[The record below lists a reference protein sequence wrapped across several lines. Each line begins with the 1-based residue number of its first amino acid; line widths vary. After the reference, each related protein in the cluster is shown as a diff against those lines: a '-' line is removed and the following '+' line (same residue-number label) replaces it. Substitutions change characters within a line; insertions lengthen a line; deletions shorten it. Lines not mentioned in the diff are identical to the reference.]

1 MPAEGIRRDNEVR
14 VDREISAGQVAA
26 LVEQAR
32 DVQATAEMML
42 EMDSTC
48 RLIPVHER
56 PGLVSMALKSGT
68 EWAEELRQRFPG
80 ADTLI
85 LAQKLGVEVKHS
97 DQEGKLGNIVL
108 RSEYYDQPPQ
118 IVIYNTS
125 VKALQ
130 EVIERTGHADLL
142 PPKLLVPIHVAHEL
156 FHHLEN
162 LKKDH
167 LSQRY
172 RVATLRI
179 GRWRLIESGVRIL
192 TEIGAQ
198 AFVQVWLNLSWFPF
212 VLDRIEMLWGA
223 DVPNP
228 IDQLNELIKR
238 PRWVRKINE
247 KNKRIR

>member
-1 MPAEGIRRDNEVR
+1 MAIS
-14 VDREISAGQVAA
+14 EISAAQVMT
-26 LVEQAR
+26 LVEQGR
-32 DVQATAEMML
+32 DAEAMAEVML
-42 EMDSTC
+42 EMDSTSK
-48 RLIPVHER
+48 LIPAQER
-56 PGLVSMALKSGT
+56 PGLIAMALRSGR
-68 EWAEELRQRFPG
+68 EWAQELRKRYPE
-80 ADTLI
+80 ADTLA

-118 IVIYNTS
+118 IVIYNSS

-130 EVIERTGHADLL
+130 EVIERTGHTDLL

-172 RVATLRI
+172 KVATLRI
-179 GRWRLIESGVRIL
+179 GRWRLIESGVRVL

-198 AFVQVWLNLSWFPF
+198 AFVQAWLNLKWYPF
-212 VLDRIEMLWGA
+212 VLDRIEMAMGG
-223 DVPNP
+223 NP
-228 IDQLNELIKR
+228 PAPVDLLNELIKR
-238 PRWVRKINE
+238 PRWLNKIN
-247 KNKRIR
+247 KKK

>member
-1 MPAEGIRRDNEVR
+1 MVI
-14 VDREISAGQVAA
+14 REISAGEVKA

-32 DVQATAEMML
+32 DAKAMAEVML
-42 EMDSTC
+42 EMDSTS
-48 RLIPVHER
+48 RLIPAQER
-56 PGLVSMALKSGT
+56 SGLISMALRSGR
-68 EWAEELRQRFPG
+68 EWAQELRKRYPE

-85 LAQKLGVEVKHS
+85 LAQKLGVEVKYS

-118 IVIYNTS
+118 IVIYNSS

-130 EVIERTGHADLL
+130 EVIERTGHTDLL
-142 PPKLLVPIHVAHEL
+142 PLKLLVPIHVAHEL

-172 RVATLRI
+172 KVATLRI
-179 GRWRLIESGVRIL
+179 GRWRLIESGVRVL

-198 AFVQVWLNLSWFPF
+198 AFVQAWLKLSWNPF
-212 VLDRIEMLWGA
+212 VLDQIEMLIGG
-223 DVPNP
+223 DVPSP
-228 IDQLNELIKR
+228 IDHLNELIKR
-238 PRWVRKINE
+238 PRWVSKIN
-247 KNKRIR
+247 KKKGKDP